1 MVRKLSAV
9 LLTLTLLGTTSRA
22 GIRGP
27 GKYAGIVIF
36 DRWDTCYLY
45 SGIYLMY
52 VSGKTKERLRKYQ
65 GKSIVIYAK
74 EVFQPINPGD
84 GLIGKFQFLGLAKS
98 NWMNLEGLSLTVVP
112 HFEDNESPTFR
123 LMIEN
128 RATTPTYVSPG
139 ALALTLLG
147 AKQENMFSPS
157 DGKSKA
163 WLTRQPFK
171 RPSFFKDIGL
181 GPKSNKTHPIMW
193 KDNVEYYFN
202 VEQELPERIE
212 IQPNGRA
219 MISMSFLLPKGQYD
233 FLCGYGG
240 GVHEEKGIA
249 SNLIA
254 FSVNENGRA
263 TVDSVAR
270 FTRLVDQIVGPE
282 RGDLFHHLIDRLG
295 G

>member
-1 MVRKLSAV
+1 MVRKLIAV
-9 LLTLTLLGTTSRA
+9 LLTLALLGTTSLA

-27 GKYAGIVIF
+27 GKYAGVVIF

-52 VSGKTKERLRKYQ
+52 VSGKTKGRLRKYE
-65 GKSIVIYAK
+65 GKSILIYAK

-84 GLIGKFQFLGLAKS
+84 GLIGKYKFLGLAKS
-98 NWMNLEGLSLTVVP
+98 RWSDLDSLSLTVVP
-112 HFEDNESPTFR
+112 HFENNESPTFQ

-128 RATTPTYVSPG
+128 RGAKRTYVSPDE
-139 ALALTLLG
+139 LALTLLG

-157 DGKSKA
+157 DGKSDA
-163 WLTRQPFK
+163 WLTRESLK
-171 RPSFFKDIGL
+171 RPSFVNDAGF
-181 GPKSNKTHPIMW
+181 GPRSNKTHSIMW

-212 IQPNGRA
+212 IQPNGQA
-219 MISMSFLLPKGQYD
+219 TISISFHLPKGQYD

-240 GVHEEKGIA
+240 GVHQDKGIA

-254 FSVNENGRA
+254 FSVDENGRA
-263 TVDSVAR
+263 TVDSVAGSYA
-270 FTRLVDQIVGPE
+270 TCLEQTVGPE
-282 RGDLFHHLIDRLG
+282 RGECLFDEMG
-295 G
+295 Q

>member
-1 MVRKLSAV
+1 MLRKLSAV
-9 LLTLTLLGTTSRA
+9 LLMLTLLGTTSVA

-27 GKYAGIVIF
+27 GKYAGVVIF

-52 VSGKTKERLRKYQ
+52 VSGKTKERLRRYE
-65 GKSIVIYAK
+65 GKSILIYAK

-84 GLIGKFQFLGLAKS
+84 GLIGKFKFLGLAKS
-98 NWMNLEGLSLTVVP
+98 KWMDRDSLSLTVVP
-112 HFEDNESPTFR
+112 HFENNESPTLR

-128 RATTPTYVSPG
+128 RGTKPTSVSPG

-147 AKQENMFSPS
+147 AKKEHVFSPS
-157 DGKSKA
+157 DGKSYA

-171 RPSFFKDIGL
+171 RPSFLKDIGF
-181 GPKSNKTHPIMW
+181 GPKSNKTHSIMR
-193 KDNVEYYFN
+193 KDNIEYYFN
-202 VEQELPERIE
+202 VEQELPDRIE
-212 IQPNGRA
+212 IQPNGQT
-219 MISMSFLLPKGQYD
+219 MISMSFHLPQGQYE

-254 FSVNENGRA
+254 FSVDENGRA
-263 TVDSVAR
+263 TLDSVP
-270 FTRLVDQIVGPE
+270 RLASNNSLNRSGISSSPI
-282 RGDLFHHLIDRLG
+282 RKT
-295 G
+295 

>member
-9 LLTLTLLGTTSRA
+9 LLTLTLLGTTALA

-27 GKYAGIVIF
+27 GKYAGVVIF

-52 VSGKTKERLRKYQ
+52 VSGKTKERLRRYE
-65 GKSIVIYAK
+65 GKSILIYAK

-84 GLIGKFQFLGLAKS
+84 GLIGKFKFLGLAKS
-98 NWMNLEGLSLTVVP
+98 KWMDRDSLSLTVVP
-112 HFEDNESPTFR
+112 HFENNESPTFQ

-128 RATTPTYVSPG
+128 RGTKPTSVSPG

-147 AKQENMFSPS
+147 AKKEHVFSPS
-157 DGKSKA
+157 DGKSYA

-171 RPSFFKDIGL
+171 RPSFLKDIGF
-181 GPKSNKTHPIMW
+181 GPKSNKTHSIMR
-193 KDNVEYYFN
+193 KNNIEYYFN
-202 VEQELPERIE
+202 VEQELPDRIE
-212 IQPNGRA
+212 IQPNGQT
-219 MISMSFLLPKGQYD
+219 MISMSFHLPQGQYE

-254 FSVNENGRA
+254 FSVDENGRA
-263 TVDSVAR
+263 TLDSVP
-270 FTRLVDQIVGPE
+270 RLASNNSLNRSGISSSPI
-282 RGDLFHHLIDRLG
+282 R
-295 G
+295 